1 MGVAAQVF
9 GLRSL
14 TFAAAVESFFIIR
27 FHPDLFSRVF
37 RLGTHLEVPIIV
49 FLANYA
55 FALLFWG
62 FIYPR
67 FFSPLR
73 HMAGPRSFI
82 SSVQRSLVVVDKPPG
97 ALFIDLIKKYPDQD
111 MINLSAFD
119 HQVLIAKPRMLAD
132 LLVTKA
138 YDFIKPPK
146 AASVLQLILGDG
158 LVVVEGDQHK
168 VLRKHSIPAFSF
180 RHIKELYPMMWEKS
194 VVMCDKLGENLQTQG
209 SEDSKTIDIASWISR
224 VTLDIIGVAGV
235 GREFNTLNGAE
246 DPLLDIYLQALMP
259 RPDHLAF
266 AMASLIFGLP
276 FVRLIPCDVTR
287 KFKGWSA
294 TLRDICMS
302 VVQERKILISNSKD
316 DHFDLLSVLIKSGN
330 FSDAQLRDQILTF
343 LAAGHET
350 TAATLSWSCY
360 LLAKDQKLQDIVR
373 EEVRQALPSGLNVE
387 NPADLAT
394 ILESLPYLNGVMN
407 ESLRLYPTIP
417 MTMRVAIR
425 DTSLAGQVIPKGTNL
440 VISVWQMNRSP
451 ELWGPEADECR
462 PERWI
467 TSGKPNSHGGANSNY
482 DFMTFLSGPRS
493 CIGQGFARAEMR
505 CLLACMI
512 HAFSWDLA
520 TNEKKVPSGAIAV
533 KAANGMS
540 LKFKALRT

>member
-1 MGVAAQVF
+1 MGVTAQIF

-14 TFAAAVESFFIIR
+14 TFAATIESFIIIR
-27 FHPDLFSRVF
+27 FHPDLFSNVF
-37 RLGTHLEVPIIV
+37 TLGPHLEVPLIV

-55 FALLFWG
+55 FALLLWG

-67 FFSPLR
+67 LFSPLK

-82 SSVQRSLVVVDKPPG
+82 SAAQRSLVVIDKPPG
-97 ALFIDLIKKYPDQD
+97 ALFQDLIKKYPDHD
-111 MINLSAFD
+111 LLNLSAFD
-119 HQVLIAKPRMLAD
+119 HQILITKPRMLAD

-138 YDFIKPPK
+138 YDFIKPPR
-146 AASVLQLILGDG
+146 AASVLQLLLGDG
-158 LVVVEGDQHK
+158 LVMVEGDQHK

-180 RHIKELYPMMWEKS
+180 RHIKELYPMMWDKS
-194 VVMCDKLGENLQTQG
+194 VLMCDKLWETLQAGEG
-209 SEDSKTIDIASWISR
+209 EDAKIVDISSWTSR

-235 GREFNTLNGAE
+235 GREFDTLNDTE
-246 DPLLDIYLQALMP
+246 DPLLEIYLKA
-259 RPDHLAF
+259 
-266 AMASLIFGLP
+266 
-276 FVRLIPCDVTR
+276 LIPTPENLTFAAASILFGVSFVKYIPWR
-287 KFKGWSA
+287 VIQQFMSWAKS
-294 TLRDICMS
+294 LRVICMS
-302 VVQERKILISNSKD
+302 VVQEKKVAIANSKD

-330 FSDAQLRDQILTF
+330 FSDEQLRDQMLTF

-350 TAATLSWSCY
+350 TSATLSWSCY
-360 LLAKDQKLQDIVR
+360 LLAKDQKLQDKIR
-373 EEVRQALPSGLNVE
+373 EEVRQALPGGLKVE
-387 NPADLAT
+387 NPADLVN
-394 ILESLPYLNGVMN
+394 ILESLPYLNGIMN

-425 DTSLAGQVIPKGTNL
+425 DTSLAGQVIPKGVN
-440 VISVWQMNRSP
+440 IIIPVWQMNRSP
-451 ELWGPEADECR
+451 DLWGSEADECH

-505 CLLACMI
+505 CLLASMI
-512 HAFSWDLA
+512 HTFSWELA
-520 TNEKKVPSGAIAV
+520 TDEKKIPSGAIAV

-540 LKFKALRT
+540 LKFKPLHV